1 MSYEIKTKVKE
12 KNEFNFKDFFFDE
25 SFLEIKHIK
34 FLLKQLNVIM
44 IIGEFGKISFGYVG
58 LNSK

>member
-44 IIGEFGKISFGYVG
+44 IIGKYGRIFSGYV
-58 LNSK
+58 